1 MTLTEQLQQDMKSA
15 LKGGD
20 KLALGTLRMAL
31 AAIKRRE
38 IDDRGTL
45 DDAAVIAVIEKLVKQ
60 GRDSEQQY
68 RAAGRAELADKEA
81 AEIEVLERYLPQP
94 LSAAELD
101 ALIRATVESTGA
113 ASVKDMGR
121 VMGEIKQQAAG
132 RADMGTVSKRVRD
145 ILAGG

>member
-1 MTLTEQLQQDMKSA
+1 MKSA